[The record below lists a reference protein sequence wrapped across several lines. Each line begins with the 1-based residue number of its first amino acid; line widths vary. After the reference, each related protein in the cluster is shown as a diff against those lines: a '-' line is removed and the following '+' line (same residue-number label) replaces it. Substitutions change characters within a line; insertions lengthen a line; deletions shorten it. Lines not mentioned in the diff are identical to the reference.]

1 MTTNTKSKKGTADK
15 FKSKFKI
22 KGNII
27 GLIVAAIVLGS
38 SGLLGNL
45 TGAFDELPGFGGV
58 IHFNFQTVL
67 RVIIAVAFTYAF
79 NSLAQIIIKLIPRK
93 NSRANTLI
101 TVLASVVRYSA
112 VLIGICWVLTLLGVG
127 VGTVFA
133 GVGIVALV
141 VGFGA
146 ESLVADL
153 VTGLFIIFEN
163 QFNVG
168 DIIEVDGFRG
178 TVDFIGIRT
187 TGIRDMGK
195 NLKIINN
202 SDIKNVLNR
211 SRSTSVAVVEV
222 GVSYATDLRKVDEV
236 IDGILA
242 DIKERN
248 SKIFKGD
255 ITYLGVDN
263 LADSSVVLKF
273 VADVKEADIFT
284 GKRLLNKE
292 IKCAFDDAGI
302 EIAFPQI
309 DVHMK

>member
-1 MTTNTKSKKGTADK
+1 MAKNTADK
-15 FKSKFKI
+15 LKQKLKI
-22 KGNII
+22 KGNVI
-27 GLIVAAIVLGS
+27 GFIAAIAILGL
-38 SGLLGNL
+38 SGLLGNV
-45 TGAFDELPGFGGV
+45 TGAFEELTGFGVFKFNGQTALQVV
-58 IHFNFQTVL
+58 I
-67 RVIIAVAFTYAF
+67 AMAFMYAI
-79 NSLAQIIIKLIPRK
+79 NSLLQIVIKLIPRK
-93 NSRANTLI
+93 NSRLNTLL
-101 TVLASVVRYSA
+101 TVLSSIVRYA
-112 VLIGICWVLTLLGVG
+112 VVLIGICWVLTILGVS
-127 VGTVFA
+127 VTTVFA

-153 VTGLFIIFEN
+153 VTGLFILFEN

-211 SRSTSVAVVEV
+211 SRSGSVAVVEI

-236 IDGILA
+236 MDDILKG
-242 DIKERN
+242 IKERN
-248 SKIFKGD
+248 PKIFKGD

-263 LADSSVVLKF
+263 LSDSAVILKF
-273 VADVKEADIFT
+273 VADVKEEDIFS

-292 IKCAFDDAGI
+292 LKCAFDDAGI
-302 EIAFPQI
+302 EIAFPQL